1 MPTFKVAIV
10 GAGPAGYFA
19 AQALNNVAND
29 ERSFAIDMFE
39 RLPTPWGLVR
49 SGVAPDHPKIKTV
62 SKVFEKI
69 ATGENFRLL
78 ANVEIGE
85 DISVVQLQENY
96 DAVIIATG
104 TSLGKTLGIPGEDP
118 RGVPISVILFGSRR
132 KTTIPL
138 VVQARN
144 WEHGVFMATTLSS
157 ETTAAAT
164 GVVGVARRNPF
175 AMLPFIGY
183 HVGDYICHWLKL
195 GKAHDPEKLP
205 KIFYVNWFRRRAKG
219 VFLWP
224 GFGENSRIIKWAIE
238 QVEGAN
244 TAVAIAIVRVP
255 APGALDVLGLD
266 VTSGSLAIAFEVNK
280 EEWLADIPLIEK
292 WFAKI
297 GPKLPA
303 EMSQQLELLKN
314 NLKII

>member
-1 MPTFKVAIV
+1 LPTFKVAIV